1 MQNGKLARSVKFT
14 VDAKGNIVNNGIN
27 KNNNLGTTK
36 ILVPAEI
43 IGEQDTKLDKTAW
56 QTEGY
61 WGNRLAG
68 FTAP

>member
-43 IGEQDTKLDKTAW
+43 IGEQDTKLVKTAW
-56 QTEGY
+56 QNEGY
-61 WGNRLAG
+61 WGNPLAG
-68 FTAP
+68 FTDP